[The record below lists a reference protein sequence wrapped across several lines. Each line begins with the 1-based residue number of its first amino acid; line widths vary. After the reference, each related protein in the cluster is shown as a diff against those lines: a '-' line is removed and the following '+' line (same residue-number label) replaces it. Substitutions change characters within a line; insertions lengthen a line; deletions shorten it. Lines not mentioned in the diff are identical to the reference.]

1 MRAIFYMNIKQTI
14 QQAAASL
21 TESDSAQLDAEL
33 LLLHV
38 IQAQR
43 TILFTHPD
51 RELSADELSHF
62 EALIQRRVKGEP
74 VAYLLGLQGFW
85 TLDLK
90 VAPSTLIPRGD
101 TESLVEWVLENH
113 DESPRKI
120 LDLGTGTGAIALA
133 LASERKQWSVS
144 GLDLMDDAVQ
154 LAKEN
159 AKLNSIE
166 NAGFFQSSWFEN
178 VSADS
183 QYDLVV
189 SNPPYI
195 DKQDEHLTQGDVRF
209 EPLSALVA
217 DENGLSDLRK
227 IAEDAREYLNGYLVM
242 EHGWKQAQS
251 VQKILRELGYSK
263 VGTGQDLGNRDRF
276 TYGVFSK

>member
-1 MRAIFYMNIKQTI
+1 MNIKQAL
-14 QQAAASL
+14 QQASNL
-21 TESDSAQLDAEL
+21 ITESDSAQLDAEL

-43 TILFTHPD
+43 IILFTDPD
-51 RELSADELSHF
+51 RELSQEEQSQFDGLVE
-62 EALIQRRVKGEP
+62 RRINGEP
-74 VAYLLGLQGFW
+74 VAYLLGQQGFW

-113 DESPRKI
+113 DDAQKKV

-133 LASERKQWSVS
+133 LASERNQWNVS
-144 GLDLMDDAVQ
+144 GLDLMKAAVQ

-159 AKLNSIE
+159 AKLNGIK
-166 NAGFFQSSWFEN
+166 NAEFYQSSWFEN
-178 VSADS
+178 VPTDS
-183 QYDLVV
+183 QFDLIV

-195 DKQDEHLTQGDVRF
+195 DEQDEHLAQGDVRF

-217 DENGLSDLRK
+217 KENGLADLRK
-227 IAEDAREYLNGYLVM
+227 IAEDARQYLNGYLVM
-242 EHGWKQAQS
+242 EHGWQQAKD
-251 VQKILRELGYSK
+251 VQRILLELGYEK
-263 VGTGQDLGNRDRF
+263 VGSGQDLGNRDRF
-276 TYGVFSK
+276 TFGFYQN

>member
-1 MRAIFYMNIKQTI
+1 MQIKQAL
-14 QQAAASL
+14 QHAANL
-21 TESDSAQLDAEL
+21 ITESDSAQLDAEL

-43 TILFTHPD
+43 TILFTDPD
-51 RELSADELSHF
+51 RELSQEEQLKFD
-62 EALIQRRVKGEP
+62 ALIERRINGEP
-74 VAYLLGLQGFW
+74 VAYLLGQQGFW

-113 DESPRKI
+113 DDAQKKV

-133 LASERKQWSVS
+133 LASERDQWHVS
-144 GLDLMDDAVQ
+144 GLDLMEAAVQ

-159 AKLNSIE
+159 AKLNGIK
-166 NAGFFQSSWFEN
+166 NAEFYQSSWFEN
-178 VSADS
+178 VPIDS
-183 QYDLVV
+183 QFDLIV

-195 DKQDEHLTQGDVRF
+195 DEQDEHLAQGDVRF

-217 DENGLSDLRK
+217 KENGLADLRK
-227 IAEDAREYLNGYLVM
+227 IAEDARQYLNGYLVM
-242 EHGWKQAQS
+242 EHGWQQAED
-251 VQKILRELGYSK
+251 VQRILVDLGYQQVDS
-263 VGTGQDLGNRDRF
+263 GQDLGNRDRF
-276 TYGVFSK
+276 TFGLYQK

>member
-1 MRAIFYMNIKQTI
+1 MNIKQAL
-14 QQAAASL
+14 QHAANLL

-51 RELSADELSHF
+51 RAISQEEQSQFD
-62 EALIQRRVKGEP
+62 ALIERRINGEP
-74 VAYLLGLQGFW
+74 VAYLLGQQGFW

-90 VAPSTLIPRGD
+90 VAPSTLIPRAD

-113 DESPRKI
+113 DDAQKKV

-133 LASERKQWSVS
+133 LASERNQWRVS
-144 GLDLMDDAVQ
+144 GLDLMEAAVQ

-159 AKLNSIE
+159 AKLNGIKNTE
-166 NAGFFQSSWFEN
+166 FYQSSWFEN
-178 VSADS
+178 VPTNSLF
-183 QYDLVV
+183 DLIV

-195 DKQDEHLTQGDVRF
+195 DEQDEHLTQGDVRF

-217 DENGLSDLRK
+217 KENGLADLRK
-227 IAEDAREYLNGYLVM
+227 IAEDARQYLNGYLVM
-242 EHGWKQAQS
+242 EHGWQQAED
-251 VQKILRELGYSK
+251 VQRILVELGYQQ
-263 VGTGQDLGNRDRF
+263 VGSGQDLGNRDRF
-276 TYGVFSK
+276 TFGFYSL